1 MARKRPAF
9 DVPDIEPRGIRA
21 VLRPPE
27 EIAAEAERLQQR
39 DSAGSAGGSAPP
51 ARRTNGRTDE
61 RTVVRHSFD
70 IYKDQL
76 QALTRI
82 QTELFD
88 EIGRKPTMG
97 ELAQEAFDLYI
108 ASKTGRAN
116 E

>member
-9 DVPDIEPRGIRA
+9 EVPEIEPRGVRA

-27 EIAAEAERLQQR
+27 EIAAEGKRLQQR
-39 DSAGSAGGSAPP
+39 ESAAPTAGRA
-51 ARRTNGRTDE
+51 ATVRTNGRTDE
-61 RTVVRHSFD
+61 RSVVRHSFD
-70 IYKDQL
+70 IYIDQL

-82 QTELFD
+82 QTQVFE
-88 EIGRKPTMG
+88 ETGRKPKMG

-108 ASKTGRAN
+108 ASEAERAN